1 MATGF
6 HAVMASTSS
15 PGVTSLGAVH
25 HPTVNTALES
35 MFRAAAPYFM
45 TDSGW
50 TVSLSTVSHAAE
62 ISMLEIVNPDGD
74 HTVFSVWACSQVR
87 CALMGVRSLPP
98 VPVPR

>member
-6 HAVMASTSS
+6 HAVMASTTS
-15 PGVTSLGAVH
+15 PGVTALGAVH
-25 HPTVNTALES
+25 HPTVNTALET

-87 CALMGVRSLPP
+87 CTVLGNRRRYS